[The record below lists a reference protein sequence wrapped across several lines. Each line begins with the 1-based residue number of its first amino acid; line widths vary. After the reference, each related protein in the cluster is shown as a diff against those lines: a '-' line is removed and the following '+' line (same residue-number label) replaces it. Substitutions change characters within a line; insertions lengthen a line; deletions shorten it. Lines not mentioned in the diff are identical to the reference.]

1 MTSPASTTGVN
12 ASAVNVT
19 QEQRESRQILLNDIG
34 DKWNKFSRQELDSLK
49 DSHDLVAQ
57 VVAKYGVD
65 KAAAQ
70 HDVDGILKGRTIS
83 L

>member
-1 MTSPASTTGVN
+1 MTNQPSTTGVN
-12 ASAVNVT
+12 ASAPNVT

-34 DKWNKFSRQELDSLK
+34 GKWNKFSKQELDGLK
-49 DSHDLVAQ
+49 DSNDLVAQ

-70 HDVDGILKGRTIS
+70 HDINGILKGRTIS